1 MRSTVFVVLA
11 SSYWARDVI
20 FLVTEHEQLGMEA
33 WLEAYHYTSSGS
45 HAINFGQLDAR
56 AGAIQ
61 VRHQLK
67 CVLFRNNKL
76 TY

>member
-1 MRSTVFVVLA
+1 
-11 SSYWARDVI
+11 
-20 FLVTEHEQLGMEA
+20 MEA